1 MSGRIWRSVLPA
13 LRAGGAQRLAR
24 VSRTAAEGA
33 RRAHTGPQGGSPM
46 EWRFPS
52 RGFSGGSTP
61 DDLSEATP
69 EDLKKIISDLQAR
82 LSRAESAAAAA
93 GAPAPF
99 EQTLS
104 PEHIQKATKG
114 EVHDER
120 KKKCVTIV
128 ELQKMRDAGTPIA
141 MATAYDFPSAVHVD
155 NAGVDVVLVGDS
167 VGMVVLGY
175 DTTLPV
181 TFDEILHHCKAVS
194 RGCRRPLLVGD
205 MPFGSY
211 EVSTAE
217 AQRNAYRLLKEGGM
231 EAIKLEGADPARL
244 HTAEVLVKGG
254 IAVMGHIGLT
264 PQSYST
270 LGGFRAQ
277 GRHSK
282 AAVELVESARRLEGA
297 GCFATVVECVPDEV
311 AHALT
316 EAVSIPTIGIG
327 AGQHTSG
334 QVLVYHDLLGM
345 MQHPHHA
352 KVTPKFCKQYSAVG
366 ATINAALTQYVDEVR
381 AREFPGAAYSPY
393 KMAKGEL
400 EAFRAKVWGAG
411 AG

>member
-1 MSGRIWRSVLPA
+1 MSGRIWRSVAPA
-13 LRAGGAQRLAR
+13 LRAGAARRLAGAR
-24 VSRTAAEGA
+24 VAEGA
-33 RRAHTGPQGGSPM
+33 RQPHSGPHSGSPM
-46 EWRFPS
+46 EWRYPS
-52 RGFSGGSTP
+52 RGFSAGSTTTDLTEASP
-61 DDLSEATP
+61 DELRRVIA
-69 EDLKKIISDLQAR
+69 DLQDK
-82 LSRAESAAAAA
+82 LNRAEAASAA
-93 GAPAPF
+93 GGQTAPF

-104 PEHIQKATKG
+104 PEHIPKATKG
-114 EVHDER
+114 EVHDEQ

-231 EAIKLEGADPARL
+231 EAIKLEGCDPTRL

-297 GCFATVVECVPDEV
+297 GCFAMVVECVPDEV

-327 AGQHTSG
+327 AGRHTSG

-366 ATINAALTQYVDEVR
+366 ATINAALTTYVDEVR
-381 AREFPGAAYSPY
+381 AREFPGTKYSPY

-400 EAFRAKVWGAG
+400 DLFNAQMGLGA
-411 AG
+411 